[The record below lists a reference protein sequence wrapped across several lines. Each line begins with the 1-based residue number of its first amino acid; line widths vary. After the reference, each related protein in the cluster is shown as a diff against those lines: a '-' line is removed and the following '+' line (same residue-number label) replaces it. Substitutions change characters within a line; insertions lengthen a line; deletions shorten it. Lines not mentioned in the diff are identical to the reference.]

1 MCHAAWGVQERSSSE
16 CLSSGTASSGVAG
29 FGRKLLGMLGFEDVL
44 PPEPKDTSAS
54 VDAAAQQLEATQL
67 SNGPTT
73 SPPQEDANGFFE
85 QGGLQTPGQPT
96 QPPLPPFGVP

>member
-1 MCHAAWGVQERSSSE
+1 
-16 CLSSGTASSGVAG
+16 
-29 FGRKLLGMLGFEDVL
+29 MLGFEDVL
-44 PPEPKDTSAS
+44 PPVPKDASAG

-85 QGGLQTPGQPT
+85 QGGLQTCFPKLPGTFWGSSSPAH
-96 QPPLPPFGVP
+96 VPNWQTVLLHKYFSCFP